1 MNQFIHACINFIVIN
16 DNMYIRACLGLFSI
30 PGPAIQWEL
39 NLIASLSL
47 LDDFHVNMLP
57 VQVRLCENKLDI
69 VRAVLDSSP
78 SAYRK
83 YDKVLE
89 SCYLTHYFILCICY
103 SNKVE
108 GEGRIIAV

>member
-1 MNQFIHACINFIVIN
+1 MC
-16 DNMYIRACLGLFSI
+16 RTCLSLFPI
-30 PGPAIQWEL
+30 PGPEVQQEL

-78 SAYRK
+78 SAYK
-83 YDKVLE
+83 KHDKVF
-89 SCYLTHYFILCICY
+89 SVIPTVQW
-103 SNKVE
+103 NP
-108 GEGRIIAV
+108 